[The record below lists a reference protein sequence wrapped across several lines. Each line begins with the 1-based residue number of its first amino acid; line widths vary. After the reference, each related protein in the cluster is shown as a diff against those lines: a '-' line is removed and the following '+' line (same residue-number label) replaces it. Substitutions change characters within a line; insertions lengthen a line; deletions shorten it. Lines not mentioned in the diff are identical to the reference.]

1 MGKRSKTK
9 PSFYERM
16 RRRFAGFLRRLLRV
30 RVSGIENL
38 PEGGCLL
45 CCNHIDYPDALVLA
59 SAIPR
64 EICFLAK
71 KELFHVPLVS
81 GILKRA
87 GAIAISRDSAD
98 VDAIRKAVDSAKAG
112 HIVAVYPQG
121 HRRKGKNPW
130 NTEIKYGIAMMAYRS
145 GVPVV
150 PVCLRMKHEKYAP
163 FRPIQLLI
171 GEPIQFPFPPSSPG
185 KAVFETATKVYFRAT
200 CALGGYL
207 PDALPEGGTGCP

>member
-1 MGKRSKTK
+1 MDNKVKNK

-16 RRRFAGFLRRLLRV
+16 RRRFAGFVRRLLRV
-30 RVSGIENL
+30 RVNGIENL

-64 EICFLAK
+64 EIRFLAK
-71 KELFHVPLVS
+71 KELFRVPLIS

-87 GAIAISRDSAD
+87 GAIGIARDSAD
-98 VDAIRKAVDSAKAG
+98 VDAIRKAVDSAKNGSA
-112 HIVAVYPQG
+112 VAIYPQG

-130 NTEIKYGIAMMAYRS
+130 YTEIKHGIAMMAYHS

-150 PVCLRMKHEKYAP
+150 PVCIRMKNEKYAP

-171 GEPIQFPFPPSSPG
+171 GKPIHFPFPQTSPG

-207 PDALPEGGTGCP
+207 PEALPEGETVCP